1 MAKGRVRI
9 NEIENKEKRDLRK
22 PKVGSF
28 ERTIYTHCLH
38 NHCYP
43 HCSTEV
49 PWAKKVLIIS
59 HIPNLKEL
67 C

>member
-38 NHCYP
+38 NHDWLLPSLFYRGALGKESPNNFP
-43 HCSTEV
+43 HTKS
-49 PWAKKVLIIS
+49 
-59 HIPNLKEL
+59 
-67 C
+67 